1 VHLNGRVYDPYV
13 GRMLSADPVVGDPLN
28 GQTWNR
34 YSYVYNNPLA
44 YTDPTGYCPVCIQT
58 ANLSQPRPSTTLQL
72 IGAIFR
78 IAAVAICS
86 FSPGCQV
93 FMPLVVVATSS
104 YFAGV
109 TSGSLTVALQ
119 AGVIAVG
126 TEYAFDAVG
135 TLTLG
140 PMHAAAEFGSAAYF
154 ANVAGHAL
162 VGCGAAV
169 ASGGKCGPGA
179 LSAVVPAAAG
189 PFLSGLNWTG
199 RLVAS
204 TTLGGLASVA
214 GGGKFANGA
223 VTGAFGYLFNDL
235 GGSATSANGAT
246 GGDSVYVPPAGVQ
259 VACPWCLVIAADA
272 ALLATG
278 AGIEIYDGLN
288 QPARFLE
295 DLANAIHGALDPV
308 GQGMRTTAVLS
319 TAEGTTLV
327 GGGQRDLDP
336 EQRFIARS
344 LGLVDVRLSGQHAEI
359 TVLQA
364 AKSMGVTPMDLAVTR
379 PICDACADY
388 IRSTGGRLTSHTM
401 ATWR

>member
-1 VHLNGRVYDPYV
+1 MLADVGLVHLNGRVYDPYV

-58 ANLSQPRPSTTLQL
+58 ANVSPPRPSATLQL

-78 IAAVAICS
+78 IAAVTICG
-86 FSPGCQV
+86 FSPGCQF
-93 FMPLVVVATSS
+93 FMPLVVFATSS

-126 TEYAFDAVG
+126 QELAFDAVG

-140 PMHAAAEFGSAAYF
+140 PMHTPAEFGSARYF

-189 PFLSGLNWTG
+189 PFLSGFDRIG
-199 RLVAS
+199 QLVAS

-223 VTGAFGYLFNDL
+223 VTGAFGYLFNAE
-235 GGSATSANGAT
+235 GGSKDGPWVSILFLALSIDPLNENEPSITSDN
-246 GGDSVYVPPAGVQ
+246 V
-259 VACPWCLVIAADA
+259 
-272 ALLATG
+272 
-278 AGIEIYDGLN
+278 
-288 QPARFLE
+288 E
-295 DLANAIHGALDPV
+295 DYLRN
-308 GQGMRTTAVLS
+308 S
-319 TAEGTTLV
+319 
-327 GGGQRDLDP
+327 
-336 EQRFIARS
+336 
-344 LGLVDVRLSGQHAEI
+344 
-359 TVLQA
+359 
-364 AKSMGVTPMDLAVTR
+364 
-379 PICDACADY
+379 
-388 IRSTGGRLTSHTM
+388 GGRLGSTNTRQLNDAI
-401 ATWR
+401 ATALENNGYTVTNGAGRGPEEWIAPGRRNKRRNIR